1 MKKTLSIP
9 NIESIIEACLFASGD
24 ALHIDKLSE
33 ITELEVEELR
43 GLIKNMMDK
52 YNYEKRGVK
61 IIRLGDKYQMSTR
74 GEFADYVQKIVEPKK
89 KNPLSKATM
98 EVLAIIAYK
107 QPITRASIEHVRGV
121 NCDNSVSRLLELG
134 LVEVVGRV
142 DAPGR
147 PSLLGTTDEFLRNF
161 AISGL
166 EELMPVDNFVIEEV
180 ELNEQITISEQ
191 VEINEQ

>member
-1 MKKTLSIP
+1 
-9 NIESIIEACLFASGD
+9 
-24 ALHIDKLSE
+24 
-33 ITELEVEELR
+33 
-43 GLIKNMMDK
+43 MDK

-74 GEFADYVQKIVEPKK
+74 GEFAEYVQKIVEPKK

-166 EELMPVDNFVIEEV
+166 EELMPVDNFVFEEV

>member
-1 MKKTLSIP
+1 
-9 NIESIIEACLFASGD
+9 
-24 ALHIDKLSE
+24 
-33 ITELEVEELR
+33 
-43 GLIKNMMDK
+43 
-52 YNYEKRGVK
+52 
-61 IIRLGDKYQMSTR
+61 
-74 GEFADYVQKIVEPKK
+74 
-89 KNPLSKATM
+89 M

-134 LVEVVGRV
+134 LIEVVGRV

-147 PSLLGTTDEFLRNF
+147 PSLLATTDEFLRNF

-180 ELNEQITISEQ
+180 E
-191 VEINEQ
+191 INEQ